1 MDFQEQCDE
10 REVHAHSTVTPDAR
24 CLEAL
29 RRVHF
34 RALDDRF
41 SGDEYI

>member
-10 REVHAHSTVTPDAR
+10 REVQAHSNVVPDAG